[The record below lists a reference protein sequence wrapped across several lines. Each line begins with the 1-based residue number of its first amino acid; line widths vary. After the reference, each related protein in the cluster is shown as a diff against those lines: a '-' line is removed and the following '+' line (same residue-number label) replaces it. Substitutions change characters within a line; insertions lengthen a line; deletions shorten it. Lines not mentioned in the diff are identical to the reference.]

1 MNESRHSDRVP
12 VLGNKENA
20 KEVVNDK
27 YLHSDRLLIKKIIE
41 SVPDFQLTMGS
52 VFIDE
57 TIKVNSL
64 ITFKNQSNV
73 ISLSVNK

>member
-27 YLHSDRLLIKKIIE
+27 YLHSDRLLIKKIVE
-41 SVPDFQLTMGS
+41 SVPAFHLTMGS

-57 TIKVNSL
+57 TNRITLQL
-64 ITFKNQSNV
+64 IIR
-73 ISLSVNK
+73 ISLSIYRNFLL